1 VAQAPTPPGVSRGR
15 GWTPGPPFRGREGL
29 AGFRALYF
37 RVGLGR
43 AGAVGKVTVRAL
55 LCLLTLAATLA
66 PLPRPAVAQDWD
78 VKRDPF
84 DRKVAARYKRILAQN
99 PGDKDALAK
108 LRGMYKRYRSVKQL
122 IGEYEKELAAK
133 PKDFTTLVLLGH
145 LQLGEGKQ
153 AEALAYY
160 EKASALRPNDPTLSS
175 SLGDLYRQAGDVDKA
190 RTAYEGALARTGDKN
205 RKKQLLRALAAI
217 ALDKNDIVAAR
228 TYFDKYIELDP
239 NDAQVRLDLADA
251 LARHKQ
257 YDQAIAILRKSEERL
272 RADPARRIEVISRI
286 GQTFEAAGKDDD
298 AIREYRRAM
307 SATQKGYYLRKELT
321 ERIIEIHRRKQ
332 DLNVLVAELE
342 KEWKP
347 AARDYFEWDVLARLY
362 EETGM
367 NEKALDA
374 YRKAVA
380 KAPHELETQRR
391 LIALYENSGREAD
404 ALKQYEAVIAVA
416 PGEPRFQLELAER
429 LWRRGDEKK
438 ALALLRRVESRFGG
452 DAGVQSALAD
462 LYTRWGKEDLALK
475 SYERLVTIEPAEV
488 SHLVN
493 LGDQHF
499 QRGDKK
505 RALAIWRRI
514 IGHKSATGYA
524 RLGEVYAEHDML
536 AEALDMYARALKLK
550 PKDPDLYKGRASVFE
565 RQRRLP
571 EAVADWEKALS
582 LLPQGKAHRPTR
594 RDARR
599 QIVNLLKRAG
609 GRSLNDRVD
618 RWERAFAGKPPDVE
632 AGYFLSEVHLRQGH
646 YKAARSVLEKLLT
659 LATDDLDAMEQLVK
673 VYKSQHE
680 YDRAIALLEKL
691 AAAQPGRERD
701 YFNQIAEIK
710 TILHKDDE
718 AIEWARKAVAR
729 SPKDPVAHMQMAERY
744 KDMQKYELAIAAYQK
759 TIELDPRNYQAYFA
773 LARLYRNKHELIAA
787 GKLYREV
794 LERSTD
800 EETLHKAAR
809 EAVNLEEL
817 TGKLGEL
824 ERTMVPLAFS
834 LAHKGVY
841 RVILVELY
849 DRYVPTL
856 VERWRRGNASEK
868 QAAQKELERLGAH
881 GLKPLLEALS
891 DERDPVQQ
899 RIAVSVLGYLGNKGA
914 AAPLVRIAR
923 QNAPAQGTKPR
934 IGTLTPTLEI
944 DMRVE
949 ALVGAGRLGDPRTI
963 PDLIQLGNHAE
974 VAMREA
980 AVFAL
985 GMTGDKRALAPL
997 SAALDDRRD
1006 SVQTLAC
1013 LGLAR
1018 LAERKATASGRLA
1031 AVVRDGGRRDE
1042 TRAACAFA
1050 LGVSGD
1056 RGAVAPLGELLA
1068 EGQGEAQRLAAWSLG
1083 RIGDRR
1089 ALPALLTAY
1098 FAKRERVRA
1107 AVAWALP
1114 RVAAGQS
1121 GGGEAVRF
1129 IDYPMKN
1136 GKLDVRAA
1144 VALLAPLDG
1153 DPPLAPGLL
1162 VGHERE
1168 LARGLREAMERHR
1181 DAILRVLEDLDA
1193 RPSGIAL
1200 GPLTSRLDQASPR
1213 ERAQVNAAL
1222 DRIGAEIL
1230 PAVEKLAGHRDP
1242 LVRRRALS
1250 VAGKIAAPEVKPLL
1264 ERALSDDEISV
1275 REGAMRACAHF
1286 VARRGAKAG
1295 DLVKRVVE
1303 RLSAANWQE
1312 RVSAARALGD
1322 FGVHA
1327 DREALA
1333 RAALGDD
1340 KAFVR
1345 EAAVVSLGRVSLRGA
1360 APAMYQAAD
1369 SAREK
1374 VPEVRQAAVEALAA
1388 AAQRGDE
1395 RARSALV
1402 GIAEKDPSAAVRG
1415 AAKRPRGSEKK

>member
-1 VAQAPTPPGVSRGR
+1 M
-15 GWTPGPPFRGREGL
+15 
-29 AGFRALYF
+29 RAL
-37 RVGLGR
+37 V
-43 AGAVGKVTVRAL
+43 
-55 LCLLTLAATLA
+55 CLLTLAATLTSLPA
-66 PLPRPAVAQDWD
+66 PRSALAQGDWD

-84 DRKVAARYKRILAQN
+84 DRQVVARYKRILAQN
-99 PGDKDALAK
+99 PGDKDALGK
-108 LRGMYKRYRSVKQL
+108 LRGMYKRYRSVGLL
-122 IGEYEKELAAK
+122 ISEYEKALAAK
-133 PKDFTTLVLLGH
+133 PGDFAILVVLGH
-145 LQLGEGKQ
+145 LELGEGKQ
-153 AEALAYY
+153 AEALGYY
-160 EKASALRPNDPTLSS
+160 EKAAALRPADVGLAI
-175 SLGDLYRQAGDVDKA
+175 SLGDMYRQAGQVDKA
-190 RTAYEGALARTGDKN
+190 KDAYDRALARAGDK
-205 RKKQLLRALAAI
+205 KQKQQLLRSLAAL
-217 ALDKNDIVAAR
+217 ALDKNDIAAAKA
-228 TYFDKYIELDP
+228 YFDKYIALDP
-239 NDAQVRLDLADA
+239 ADAQVRLDLADA
-251 LARHKQ
+251 LSRFKR
-257 YDQAIAILRKSEERL
+257 YDEAIATLRASESRL
-272 RADPARRIEVISRI
+272 RADPARRVEVISRI
-286 GQTFEAAGKDDD
+286 GQVYEAAGKDDE

-307 SATQKGYYLRKELT
+307 TATQKGYYLRKELT

-332 DLNVLVAELE
+332 DLNVLVGELE

-347 AARDYFEWDVLARLY
+347 GGRGYFEWDVLARLY

-367 NEKALDA
+367 QEKALEA
-374 YRKAVA
+374 YKKAVA
-380 KAPHELETQRR
+380 AAPYELETQRR
-391 LIALYENSGREAD
+391 LIALYENSGREAE
-404 ALKQYEAVIAVA
+404 ALKQYEAVIRVA

-429 LWRRGDEKK
+429 LWRRGDEKR
-438 ALALLRRVESRFGG
+438 AIALLHKVESRFGG

-475 SYERLVTIEPAEV
+475 SYERLVVIEPDEL

-505 RALAIWRRI
+505 HALAIWKRI
-514 IGHKSATGYA
+514 AARKTAPGYA
-524 RLGEVYAEHDML
+524 KLGEVYAEHDML
-536 AEALDMYARALKLK
+536 TEALDMYARALKLK
-550 PKDPDLYKGRASVFE
+550 PKDPELFKGRAAVYE

-582 LLPQGKAHRPTR
+582 LLPTGKAQRATR
-594 RDARR
+594 RDVRR

-609 GRSLNDRVD
+609 GRALSDRVD
-618 RWERAFAGKPPDVE
+618 RWERAFAARPPDVE
-632 AGYFLSEVHLRQGH
+632 AGYFLSEVHLRQGQ
-646 YKAARSVLEKLLT
+646 YRSARTVLEKLLT
-659 LATDDLDAMEQLVK
+659 LAADDLDAMDQLVK

-691 AAAQPGRERD
+691 AAASPGRERD
-701 YFNQIAEIK
+701 YYNQIAEIK
-710 TILHKDDE
+710 TILHRDDE
-718 AIEWARKAVAR
+718 AIEWARKAVAK

-744 KDMQKYELAIAAYQK
+744 KDMQKYDLAIAAYQK
-759 TIELDPRNYQAYFA
+759 TIELDARNYEAYFA
-773 LARLYRNKHELIAA
+773 LARLYRNKHDLALA

-824 ERTMVPLAFS
+824 ERTMAPLAFS

-856 VERWRRGNASEK
+856 VERWRRGNAAEK
-868 QAAQKELERLGAH
+868 QAAQEELERLGAH

-914 AAPLVRIAR
+914 AAPLVRLAR
-923 QNAPAQGTKPR
+923 QAVPAGATKPR
-934 IGTLTPTLEI
+934 IGTLSPTIEI

-949 ALVGAGRLGDPRTI
+949 AVVGAGRLGDPRTI
-963 PDLIQLGNHAE
+963 PDLIQLGAHPE

-985 GMTGDKRALAPL
+985 GMTGDRRALSPL
-997 SAALDDRRD
+997 LTALDDRRD

-1018 LAERKATASGRLA
+1018 LAERKATATGQLA
-1031 AVVRDGGRRDE
+1031 AVVRDSGRPDE

-1050 LGVSGD
+1050 LGVSGE
-1056 RGAVAPLGELLA
+1056 RAAVAPLGDLLSD
-1068 EGQGEAQRLAAWSLG
+1068 GQGEAQRLAAWSLG
-1083 RIGDRR
+1083 RIADRR
-1089 ALPALLTAY
+1089 ALPVLLTAY
-1098 FAKRERVRA
+1098 FAKRDRVRE

-1144 VALLAPLDG
+1144 VALLGQTEG
-1153 DPPLAPGLL
+1153 DPALAPGLL
-1162 VGHERE
+1162 IGHDKD

-1181 DAILRVLEDLDA
+1181 DAVLRVLEDLDA
-1193 RPSGIAL
+1193 RPGGIAL
-1200 GPLTSRLDQASPR
+1200 GPLTAALDQAPAR
-1213 ERAQVNAAL
+1213 ERDQVAAAL
-1222 DRIGAEIL
+1222 DRIGQQIL
-1230 PAVEKLAGHRDP
+1230 PQVEKLAGHRDP

-1264 ERALSDDEISV
+1264 ERALDDDEISV
-1275 REGAMRACAHF
+1275 REGAMRACAYF
-1286 VARRGAKAG
+1286 VARRGAKAS
-1295 DLVKRVVE
+1295 DLVRRVVD
-1303 RLSAANWQE
+1303 RLAAPGWQE
-1312 RVSAARALGD
+1312 RVAAARALGD
-1322 FGVHA
+1322 FGSFA
-1327 DREALA
+1327 DRDALA
-1333 RAALGDD
+1333 RAALSDD

-1345 EAAVVSLGRVSLRGA
+1345 EAAVASLGRLDPR
-1360 APAMYQAAD
+1360 QAESVLLQALD

-1374 VPEVRQAAVEALAA
+1374 VPEVRQAAAQALAPLA
-1388 AAQRGDE
+1388 ASGDE
-1395 RARSALV
+1395 RARSALARS
-1402 GIAEKDPSAAVRG
+1402 AESDPSAAVR
-1415 AAKRPRGSEKK
+1415 AAARQPRGSEKK

>member
-1 VAQAPTPPGVSRGR
+1 M
-15 GWTPGPPFRGREGL
+15 
-29 AGFRALYF
+29 
-37 RVGLGR
+37 
-43 AGAVGKVTVRAL
+43 RAL
-55 LCLLTLAATLA
+55 LCLLTLAAVVA
-66 PLPRPAVAQDWD
+66 PLSAPRPALAQGDWD

-84 DRKVAARYKRILAQN
+84 DKQVVARYKRILAQN

-108 LRGMYKRYRSVKQL
+108 LRGLYKRHRSVRLL
-122 IGEYEKELAAK
+122 ISEYEKALAGK
-133 PKDFTTLVLLGH
+133 PDDATTLILLGH
-145 LQLGEGKQ
+145 LYLGEGKQ
-153 AEALAYY
+153 AEALGYY
-160 EKASALRPNDPTLSS
+160 EKASARRPNDVTLAIA
-175 SLGDLYRQAGDVDKA
+175 LGDLYRQGGQVDKA
-190 RTAYEGALARTGDKN
+190 RGAYDKALTRAGDKN
-205 RKKQLLRALAAI
+205 QKKRLLRALALL
-217 ALDKNDIVAAR
+217 ALDKNDMAAAKG
-228 TYFDKYIELDP
+228 YFDRYIALDP
-239 NDAQVRLDLADA
+239 ADVQVRLDLADM
-251 LARHKQ
+251 LSKNKRF
-257 YDQAIAILRKSEERL
+257 DEAIATLRAAEGRL
-272 RADPARRIEVISRI
+272 RSDPARRVDVIARI
-286 GQTFEAAGKDDD
+286 GQVHEAAGKDDD

-307 SATQKGYYLRKELT
+307 AATQRGYFLRKDLT

-332 DLNVLVAELE
+332 DLNVLVAQLE

-347 AARDYFEWDVLARLY
+347 GSRDYFEWDVLARLY

-367 NEKALDA
+367 QEKALDA

-380 KAPHELETQRR
+380 RAPHELETQRR

-404 ALKQYEAVIAVA
+404 ALRQYEAVIRVA

-429 LWRRGDEKK
+429 LWRRGDEKR
-438 ALALLRRVESRFGG
+438 AVALLRKVEARFGG

-475 SYERLVTIEPAEV
+475 SYERLTSIEPEEL

-505 RALAIWRRI
+505 KALAIWRRI
-514 IGHKSATGYA
+514 AARKSAAGYA
-524 RLGEVYAEHDML
+524 KLGEVYAEHDML
-536 AEALDMYARALKLK
+536 GEALDMYARALKLK
-550 PKDPDLYKGRASVFE
+550 PKDPELYKGRASVFE

-571 EAVADWEKALS
+571 EAVGDWEKALG
-582 LLPQGKAHRPTR
+582 LLPTGKAHRATR
-594 RDARR
+594 RDVRR

-609 GRSLNDRVD
+609 GRALADRVD
-618 RWERAFAGKPPDVE
+618 RWERAFAARPPDVE
-632 AGYFLSEVHLRQGH
+632 AGYFLSEVHLRQGQ
-646 YKAARSVLEKLLT
+646 YRSARAVLEKLLT
-659 LATDDLDAMEQLVK
+659 LARDDLDAMDQLVK

-691 AAAQPGRERD
+691 AAASPGRERD
-701 YFNQIAEIK
+701 YYNQIAEIK

-744 KDMQKYELAIAAYQK
+744 KDMQKYDLAIAAYQK
-759 TIELDPRNYQAYFA
+759 TIELDPRNFEAYFA
-773 LARLYRNKHELIAA
+773 LARLYRNKHELAPA

-794 LERSTD
+794 LERSTE

-817 TGKLGEL
+817 TGHLGEL
-824 ERTMVPLAFS
+824 ERTMAPLAFS

-856 VERWRRGNASEK
+856 VERWRRGNAAEK

-914 AAPLVRIAR
+914 AAPLVRLAR
-923 QNAPAQGTKPR
+923 QPGPAAGAKPR
-934 IGTLTPTLEI
+934 IGTLNPTIEI

-963 PDLIQLGNHAE
+963 PDLIQLGHHSE

-985 GMTGDKRALAPL
+985 GMTGDKRALSPL
-997 SAALDDRRD
+997 LAALDDRRD

-1018 LAERKATASGRLA
+1018 LAERKATATSQLA
-1031 AVVRDGGRRDE
+1031 GVVRDSGRPDE

-1056 RGAVAPLGELLA
+1056 RAAVAPLGDLLGD
-1068 EGQGEAQRLAAWSLG
+1068 GQGEAQRLAAWSLG

-1089 ALPALLTAY
+1089 ALPFLLTAY
-1098 FAKRERVRA
+1098 FAKRDRVRG

-1114 RVAAGQS
+1114 RVAAGTS

-1144 VALLAPLDG
+1144 IALLAQTDG
-1153 DPPLAPGLL
+1153 DPALAPGLL
-1162 VGHERE
+1162 IGHEKE

-1181 DAILRVLEDLDA
+1181 DAVLRVLEDLDA

-1200 GPLTSRLDQASPR
+1200 GPLTAALDQAPAR
-1213 ERAQVNAAL
+1213 ERAKATAAL
-1222 DRIGAEIL
+1222 ERIGMGIL
-1230 PAVEKLAGHRDP
+1230 PQVEKLAGHRDP

-1264 ERALSDDEISV
+1264 ERALGDDEISV

-1295 DLVKRVVE
+1295 DLTRKVVE
-1303 RLSAANWQE
+1303 RLSGPNWQE
-1312 RVSAARALGD
+1312 RVAAARALGE
-1322 FGVHA
+1322 FGSFA
-1327 DREALA
+1327 DRQALG
-1333 RAALGDD
+1333 RAATTDD

-1345 EAAVVSLGRVSLRGA
+1345 EAAVQSLGRLGGRDTA
-1360 APAMYQAAD
+1360 AVLLQAID
-1369 SAREK
+1369 SSREK
-1374 VPEVRQAAVEALAA
+1374 VPEVRQAAAMALIPLAA
-1388 AAQRGDE
+1388 GGDE
-1395 RARSALV
+1395 RAKAALARA
-1402 GIAEKDPSAAVRG
+1402 GDSDPSQAVR
-1415 AAKRPRGSEKK
+1415 AAARRPRGPEKK

>member
-1 VAQAPTPPGVSRGR
+1 M
-15 GWTPGPPFRGREGL
+15 
-29 AGFRALYF
+29 
-37 RVGLGR
+37 
-43 AGAVGKVTVRAL
+43 RAL
-55 LCLLTLAATLA
+55 LCLLTLAAVAA
-66 PLPRPAVAQDWD
+66 PLPASRPALAQDWD

-84 DRKVAARYKRILAQN
+84 DRQVVARYKRILAKSPN
-99 PGDKDALAK
+99 DKDALAK
-108 LRGMYKRYRSVKQL
+108 LRGLYKRHRSVRLL
-122 IGEYEKELAAK
+122 ISEYEKALASK
-133 PKDFTTLVLLGH
+133 PNDFSTLVLLGH

-153 AEALAYY
+153 AEALAHY
-160 EKASALRPNDPTLSS
+160 EKAAAAKPDDPTLTTA
-175 SLGDLYRQAGDVDKA
+175 LGDLYRQGGDVDKA
-190 RTAYEGALARTGDKN
+190 RAAYDKALARTGDKKQ
-205 RKKQLLRALAAI
+205 KKVLLRALAGL
-217 ALDKNDIVAAR
+217 ALDKNDIAGAKA
-228 TYFDKYIELDP
+228 YYEKHIALDP
-239 NDAQVRLDLADA
+239 ADAQVRLDMADA
-251 LARHKQ
+251 LTKHKRF
-257 YDQAIAILRKSEERL
+257 DEAIAALRAAEGRL
-272 RADPARRIEVISRI
+272 RADPARRVDVISRM
-286 GQTFEAAGKDDD
+286 GQTYEAAGKDDD

-307 SATQKGYYLRKELT
+307 AATQKGYYLRKELT
-321 ERIIEIHRRKQ
+321 ERIVEIHRRKQ
-332 DLNVLVAELE
+332 DLDVLVAQLE

-347 AARDYFEWDVLARLY
+347 GARDYFEWDVLARLY

-367 NEKALDA
+367 QEKALDA

-391 LIALYENSGREAD
+391 LIALYENSGREAE
-404 ALKQYEAVIAVA
+404 ALRQYEAVIRVA

-429 LWRRGDEKK
+429 LWRRGDEKR
-438 ALALLRRVESRFGG
+438 AIALLRRVESRFGG

-475 SYERLVTIEPAEV
+475 SYERLTSIEPEEL

-514 IGHKSATGYA
+514 IGRKSAAGYA
-524 RLGEVYAEHDML
+524 KLGEVYAEHDML
-536 AEALDMYARALKLK
+536 GEALDMYARALKLK
-550 PKDPDLYKGRASVFE
+550 PKDPELYKGRASVFE

-571 EAVADWEKALS
+571 EAVGDWEKALS
-582 LLPQGKAHRPTR
+582 LLPQGKAHRATR
-594 RDARR
+594 RDVRR

-609 GRSLNDRVD
+609 GRALADRVD
-618 RWERAFAGKPPDVE
+618 RWERGFASKPPDLE
-632 AGYFLSEVHLRQGH
+632 AGYFLSEVHLRQGQ
-646 YKAARSVLEKLLT
+646 YRSARAVLEKLLT
-659 LATDDLDAMEQLVK
+659 LARDDLDAMDQLVK

-691 AAAQPGRERD
+691 AAASPGRERD

-744 KDMQKYELAIAAYQK
+744 KDMQKYDLAISAYQK
-759 TIELDPRNYQAYFA
+759 TIELDPRNYEAYFA
-773 LARLYRNKHELIAA
+773 LARLYRNRHELAPA

-794 LERSTD
+794 LERSTE

-824 ERTMVPLAFS
+824 ERTMAPLAFS
-834 LAHKGVY
+834 VAHKGVY

-914 AAPLVRIAR
+914 AAPLVRLAR
-923 QNAPAQGTKPR
+923 LPSPAAGTKPR
-934 IGTLTPTLEI
+934 IGTLTPTIEI

-997 SAALDDRRD
+997 TAALADRRD

-1018 LAERKATASGRLA
+1018 LAERKATATGPLA
-1031 AVVRDGGRRDE
+1031 QVVRDNGRRDE

-1050 LGVSGD
+1050 LGVSGE
-1056 RGAVAPLGELLA
+1056 RSAIGPLSDLLG

-1098 FAKRERVRA
+1098 FAKRDRVRA

-1121 GGGEAVRF
+1121 SSGEAVRF
-1129 IDYPMKN
+1129 IDYPMRN

-1144 VALLAPLDG
+1144 VGLLAQQGG

-1162 VGHERE
+1162 IGHEKE

-1181 DAILRVLEDLDA
+1181 DALLRVLEDLDA

-1200 GPLTSRLDQASPR
+1200 GPLTASLDRAPAR
-1213 ERAQVNAAL
+1213 ERTQVAAAL
-1222 DRIGAEIL
+1222 ERIGKQIL
-1230 PAVEKLAGHRDP
+1230 PQVEKLAGHRDP

-1264 ERALSDDEISV
+1264 ERALSDDEVSV

-1286 VARRGAKAG
+1286 VARRGAKAS
-1295 DLVKRVVE
+1295 DLVRRVVE
-1303 RLSAANWQE
+1303 RLSAPNWQE
-1312 RVSAARALGD
+1312 RVAAARALGD

-1327 DREALA
+1327 DREALG
-1333 RAALGDD
+1333 RAALADD

-1345 EAAVVSLGRVSLRGA
+1345 EAALLSLGRLGGKTLEVML
-1360 APAMYQAAD
+1360 QAAD
-1369 SAREK
+1369 SSREA
-1374 VPEVRQAAVEALAA
+1374 VPEVRQAAIEGLAPLAA
-1388 AAQRGDE
+1388 RGDE
-1395 RARSALV
+1395 RARAALARA
-1402 GIAEKDPSAAVRG
+1402 AESDPSAAVQ
-1415 AAKRPRGSEKK
+1415 AAARRARGSEKK